1 MMKKAINVVVAVI
14 LVALLATVI
23 YLVIS
28 QNDSDDEDRRSGDDK
43 NTEEEQ
49 KNNKG
54 EEQEQEQYYFF
65 DVVPYVTLRYS
76 GFDGMGTASVQIDH
90 DGLWM
95 LEEDLY
101 KTITSPQKTE
111 ETDPNDASNDDESS
125 NQGEENAEFDRKYL
139 EEFKHV
145 FDTMAFVA
153 ERTTDLKNGDSV
165 TVKITIDE
173 ELAKKCKIALEK
185 KEYTYTVSGLTAMQ
199 SVDPFEGLVVKLSGS
214 ETNTVVMIDD
224 SVCSDFIRNYVVFE
238 YDKRDAYY
246 NGDHFSVYA
255 KWGDNFHLNNEET
268 VYVFSKDEMDVEVS
282 GLNMYPKTIE
292 NIDLTSVL
300 KADWDVIN
308 GTIIDY
314 LYNELNLTGPLD
326 EYDHKFNGHNLCAK
340 EGAITY
346 KNYVASCEKAFF
358 LKPKENVDGQPKVIL
373 VLKLDYT
380 VNGKERFYYSGGWSY
395 YYESTSTPVSSYL
408 VGKCVN
414 FEVDTSGKI
423 VNDGNFYF
431 LGSDW
436 KTDAINDGNYENVY
450 NRIIAPYLT
459 DYIIDEIDITKYE
472 EVFSPRIA
480 NEE

>member
-1 MMKKAINVVVAVI
+1 MVKKVINVVVAVI

-23 YLVIS
+23 YLIIS
-28 QNDSDDEDRRSGDDK
+28 KDDYDDEERKSGDDK

-49 KNNKG
+49 KINKG
-54 EEQEQEQYYFF
+54 EEQEQYYVF

-101 KTITSPQKTE
+101 KTITSPQKTGV
-111 ETDPNDASNDDESS
+111 TDPSDASNDDESS
-125 NQGEENAEFDRKYL
+125 SQGEENAEFDRKYL

-153 ERTTDLKNGDSV
+153 DRTTDLTNGDSV

-173 ELAKKCKIALEK
+173 ELAKKCKITLEK

-224 SVCSDFIRNYVVFE
+224 SACSDFIRNYVVFE

-326 EYDHKFNGHNLCAK
+326 EYNHKRKKSFEDILDFHVRFEQIHPFQDGNGRVGRLLMFK
-340 EGAITY
+340 ECLASDIVPFIITDD
-346 KNYVASCEKAFF
+346 
-358 LKPKENVDGQPKVIL
+358 LKM
-373 VLKLDYT
+373 
-380 VNGKERFYYSGGWSY
+380 FYYRGLREWGHING
-395 YYESTSTPVSSYL
+395 YL
-408 VGKCVN
+408 K
-414 FEVDTSGKI
+414 DTCLTAQDMYKELLK
-423 VNDGNFYF
+423 YF
-431 LGSDW
+431 
-436 KTDAINDGNYENVY
+436 
-450 NRIIAPYLT
+450 RI
-459 DYIIDEIDITKYE
+459 KH
-472 EVFSPRIA
+472 
-480 NEE
+480 